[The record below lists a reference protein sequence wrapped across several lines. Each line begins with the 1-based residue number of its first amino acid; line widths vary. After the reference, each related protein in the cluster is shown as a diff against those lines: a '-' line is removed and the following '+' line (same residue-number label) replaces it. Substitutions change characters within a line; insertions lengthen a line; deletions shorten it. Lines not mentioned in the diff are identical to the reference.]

1 MKMEAT
7 VYSLSGKAKKR
18 ITLPAV
24 FETEYRPDIIKRA
37 VIVQQSHRLQ
47 AYGSDWY
54 AGKRTS
60 AESWG
65 PGHGVSRVPRMK
77 GSRYPAAGRAAFVP
91 MAVGGRRAHPPKV
104 EKRMHEKINRRERL
118 KAIASAIA
126 ATANRELVT
135 ARGHRLPE
143 DMELPVVVENAFE
156 KLSRIKDVKR
166 VFASLG
172 LLEDVER
179 ASKRK
184 VRAGVGKRRGRRYK
198 NKKSVLVVVGED
210 RGIAKAAR
218 NLPGVDVVLARNLSA
233 EDLAPGTHAGR
244 LTLYTENAL
253 KVLEER
259 FGA

>member
-1 MKMEAT
+1 MEAT
-7 VYSLSGKAKKR
+7 VYSLDGKVKGK
-18 ITLPAV
+18 IKLPAV
-24 FETEYRPDIIKRA
+24 FTTEYRPDIIKRA

-47 AYGSDWY
+47 PYGSDWY

-104 EKRMHEKINRRERL
+104 EKRIYEKINRKERL

-126 ATANRELVT
+126 ATANKELVI
-135 ARGHRLPE
+135 ARGHRVPE
-143 DMELPVVVENAFE
+143 DIELPVVVENAFE
-156 KLSRIKDVKR
+156 ELSKVKDVKE
-166 VFASLG
+166 VFASLK
-172 LLEDVER
+172 LLDDVER

-198 NKKSVLVVVGED
+198 NRKSVLVVVGD
-210 RGIAKAAR
+210 DKGVVKAAR
-218 NLPGVDVVLARNLSA
+218 NLPGVDVVLARNLST

>member
-1 MKMEAT
+1 MKVT
-7 VYSLSGKAKKR
+7 LYSVKGKAKKKVE
-18 ITLPAV
+18 LPGV
-24 FETEYRPDIIKRA
+24 FATEYRPDLIKRA
-37 VIVQQSHRLQ
+37 VVALQSHRLQ
-47 AYGSDWY
+47 AYGSDPL

-65 PGHGVSRVPRMK
+65 PGHGVARVPRMK

-104 EKRMHEKINRRERL
+104 EKRIYEKINRKERL

-126 ATANRELVT
+126 ATAKRELVL
-135 ARGHRLPE
+135 ARGHLLPE
-143 DMELPVVVENAFE
+143 KLELPLVVENAFE
-156 KLSRIKDVKR
+156 KLSRVNEVKE
-166 VFASLG
+166 FLAALD
-172 LLEDVER
+172 LLNDVER

-198 NKKSVLVVVGED
+198 NRKSLLIVVGED
-210 RGIAKAAR
+210 KGISRGAR
-218 NLPGVDVVLARNLSA
+218 NLPGVEVVLARDLSA
-233 EDLAPGTHAGR
+233 EHLAPGTHAGR

-259 FGA
+259 F